1 MKAALHA
8 PYAGMI
14 QIRWVGYFSAHLA
27 TDTPGEVA
35 IVMMQFWLHG
45 RGACSQRGSWFSL

>member
-1 MKAALHA
+1 MKANLHA

-35 IVMMQFWLHG
+35 IVMMLF
-45 RGACSQRGSWFSL
+45 